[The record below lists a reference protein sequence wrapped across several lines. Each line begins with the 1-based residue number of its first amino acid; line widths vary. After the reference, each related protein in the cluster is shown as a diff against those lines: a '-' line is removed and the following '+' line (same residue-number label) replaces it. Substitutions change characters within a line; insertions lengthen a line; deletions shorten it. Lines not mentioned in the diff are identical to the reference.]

1 MSNQIVVNESNK
13 ENAPENEEKKI
24 PIFSIESIL
33 FILANCFFFKLTIW
47 EWEIIKQVFLFMYKI
62 KNRNNLCR

>member
-1 MSNQIVVNESNK
+1 MSNQTVSNESNK

-33 FILANCFFFKLTIW
+33 FLLIN
-47 EWEIIKQVFLFMYKI
+47 
-62 KNRNNLCR
+62 